1 MIHRAEQVDDFLVA
15 PVGEDRL
22 LERAAAA
29 VAAAV
34 VHRDDDVAVGGEE
47 LALEVEGVLVLPVRP
62 AVDPQQRRIL
72 AAGVEVGGLTI
83 RPWTSVPSLLVEVK
97 SSVVPSSTS
106 FSQASF

>member
-1 MIHRAEQVDDFLVA
+1 MVHRAEQVDDFLAA
-15 PVGEDRL
+15 PVREDRL

-47 LALEVEGVLVLPVRP
+47 LALEAERVLVLAVGT

-72 AAGVEVGGLTI
+72 LPGLE
-83 RPWTSVPSLLVEVK
+83 RRR
-97 SSVVPSSTS
+97 
-106 FSQASF
+106 A